1 MGIFESGMHFDFDG
15 ARKVLPRATVVAMF
29 GTFLPLIAGML
40 LTMAFGYPMFPEGF
54 AAGVALAPTSVGI
67 ALKLLLDAKVLQK
80 DFGQLILSAA
90 FVDDILSLVIFNIL
104 FAITGPSGFDLKTCV
119 IFPIVGCV
127 FMVTFGALGISFW
140 PKVFHRLEEKV
151 PSERR
156 FNECMMVIMFSLLL
170 GYGSFT
176 MYLGTHLWGAFV
188 AGMSFAGYHKAH
200 HIWSKQTKRI
210 TAWMLRIFFSCTV
223 AFAIPFETLFTTEAF
238 VYGSIMGI
246 VACIMTKVASGVCM
260 GKARF
265 VIGWAMVGRAEFA
278 YLIAEMAKS
287 GGILSN
293 EMFAIVVWSLL
304 YATIIAPIVFKKV
317 LQKFVLAEL
326 EAQGGDAEAAQ
337 NVQRQGTLRI
347 SFPDRVAKEQ
357 KAAHAEDRQKRM
369 ELETEVASKDREIA
383 ELKAQLSG
391 AEPVLLGS
399 HRPASEAKPEDM
411 AVDI

>member
-1 MGIFESGMHFDFDG
+1 MG
-15 ARKVLPRATVVAMF
+15 
-29 GTFLPLIAGML
+29 
-40 LTMAFGYPMFPEGF
+40 
-54 AAGVALAPTSVGI
+54 
-67 ALKLLLDAKVLQK
+67 
-80 DFGQLILSAA
+80 
-90 FVDDILSLVIFNIL
+90 
-104 FAITGPSGFDLKTCV
+104 
-119 IFPIVGCV
+119 
-127 FMVTFGALGISFW
+127 
-140 PKVFHRLEEKV
+140 
-151 PSERR
+151 
-156 FNECMMVIMFSLLL
+156 
-170 GYGSFT
+170 
-176 MYLGTHLWGAFV
+176 
-188 AGMSFAGYHKAH
+188 
-200 HIWSKQTKRI
+200 
-210 TAWMLRIFFSCTV
+210 TV